1 MNVLTPSELNYLIQK
16 LGRKPN
22 NLEKEIIGAEWSEHC
37 SYKSSKKLI
46 KLLPTKGDRIIL
58 GPGYDAGVLDVG
70 DGYVVTIHLESHNH
84 PSAVEPYGG
93 AATGVGGVIRDIIS
107 MGTMPI
113 AILNALRFGP
123 INSSN
128 LQFNKVEKN
137 TSKKFSHSRWLLK
150 NVVKG
155 IADYGNC
162 IGVPTVGGEL
172 EFDDSFE
179 NYCLVDVA
187 SIGLG
192 RNSEIIEN
200 VVEERDLIIL
210 VGGLTGRDGIHG
222 ASFASKK
229 LENDEDR
236 SAVQIPDP
244 FLEKLIMEA
253 TREAIKQNLVKAI
266 KDLGGGGLSC
276 CLSETSSNLGM
287 GFEIKLE
294 DIPTKYPD
302 MLPSEIMISESQ
314 ERMLFII
321 DRKKYNRLKKIF
333 KKYELN
339 FARIGEVKNHKDL
352 IIIKDKKLIAN
363 MPSSLIA
370 HAPLL
375 TRISRKP
382 NYLEILEKRKFK
394 ISMSKN
400 MNSVLLDLIS
410 DPSIASKKWI
420 YEQYDQEVGLRTILK
435 PGITDSAILKLTEKK
450 FLAAKLDGNSKL
462 CYLNPFQGILSCLS
476 ESKRNIVCSGAEP
489 IGIVDH
495 LQFGNPE
502 NPNIFWTFKKSVEGI
517 IIFSKQNNIPIV
529 GGKVSFY
536 NETNKGAIKPS
547 PLIGMIGLID
557 NKKHITN
564 SIPTESD
571 SLFIIGNT
579 TQEMGGSEYL
589 QYIYGFTGSK
599 VPTVDLK
606 KDSLNSMTVLNVI
619 REELISCA
627 HDCSN
632 GGLAIAVAE
641 MAMGSK
647 YSISIDLDLIPN
659 NCDRLDY
666 LLFSETPSRFIV
678 GTKEPDK
685 LERYLR
691 KIRNL
696 TFAKIGMTTKSNRS
710 NGSNTLSF
718 KSKNKKIIEIEVD
731 RLRENYDVIRDLMD
745 KEN

>member
-1 MNVLTPSELNYLIQK
+1 MNVLTSSELNYLIQK

-564 SIPTESD
+564 SIPNESD

-589 QYIYGFTGSK
+589 QYIHGFTGSK

-731 RLRENYDVIRDLMD
+731 RLRKNYDVIRDLMD